1 MSGTDVTVD
10 VDIAVIGGGI
20 GGLTLALALRDRG
33 VSVEVFEQADG
44 LREVGAAVALA
55 ANGSRV
61 LQRLGLGDELAE
73 TSVVPT
79 ELQYRRW
86 DSGELI
92 TTHAVGTSYTSRFGA
107 PFWGIHRADLQR
119 ALGARWG
126 TEKLHLGFYL
136 TDISDTGGR
145 VELTFRNGATVR
157 AGVAIGADGIHSVA
171 RRYVCDEVPVYSG
184 TSGFRGLVPLAAV
197 PSLPDPGAIQFW
209 MGSGAHLLHYS
220 IGDAIN
226 FLAVLDNPEKWEN
239 PNGLCDAA
247 PGTLAAAFAGWH
259 PAVGEMV
266 TSVEQSPR
274 WGLFTLAPLSRWS
287 RDRVVLLGDAA
298 HAMLPHHGQGANQTI
313 EDAAVLARCLAEAG
327 PDRYREAFV
336 RYERQRRA
344 RTRAVQRSSWDTSV
358 ALHLPDGP
366 GIAARDARLR
376 GLDTWL
382 GWIHGHDAELAI
394 GSGVGSR

>member
-1 MSGTDVTVD
+1 MTGTGVSVD

-33 VSVEVFEQADG
+33 VSVEVFEQADE

-61 LQRLGLGDELAE
+61 LQRLGLGAELAE
-73 TSVVPT
+73 ASVIPT

-86 DSGELI
+86 DSGKLI
-92 TTHAVGTSYTSRFGA
+92 TTHTVGESYTRRFGA
-107 PFWGIHRADLQR
+107 PLWGIHRADLQR

-126 TEKLHLGFYL
+126 AEKLHLGCYL
-136 TDISDTGGR
+136 TDITDANGC
-145 VELTFRNGATVR
+145 VELRFRDGHTVR
-157 AGVAIGADGIHSVA
+157 TGLAIGADGIHSVV
-171 RRYVCDEVPVYSG
+171 RRYVCSEEPVYSG
-184 TSGFRGLVPLAAV
+184 TSGFRGLVPMAAV

-209 MGSGAHLLHYS
+209 VGSGAHLLHYS
-220 IGDAIN
+220 VGEAIN
-226 FLAVLDNPEKWEN
+226 FLAVLDSPQEWAG
-239 PNGLCDAA
+239 PTGLCDAS

-259 PAVGEMV
+259 AAVVEMV
-266 TSVEQSPR
+266 TSVPQSPR
-274 WGLFTLAPLSRWS
+274 WGLFTLAPLRRWS

-298 HAMLPHHGQGANQTI
+298 HAMLPHQGQGANQTI

-327 PDRYREAFV
+327 RDQYGDAFL
-336 RYERQRRA
+336 RYERLRRA

-366 GIAARDARLR
+366 STAARDARLR

-382 GWIHGHDAELAI
+382 GWIHGHDAELAV

>member
-1 MSGTDVTVD
+1 MTGTGVTVD

-33 VSVEVFEQADG
+33 VSVEVFEQAEE

-73 TSVVPT
+73 ASVTPT

-92 TTHAVGTSYTSRFGA
+92 TAHAVGEFYTHRFGA

-119 ALGARWG
+119 ALGARWDA
-126 TEKLHLGFYL
+126 EKLHLGCYL
-136 TDISDTGGR
+136 TGLTETSGG
-145 VELTFRNGATVR
+145 VELRFRDGRTVR
-157 AGVAIGADGIHSVA
+157 AGLVVGADGIHSVV
-171 RRYVCDEVPVYSG
+171 RRHVCDEEPVYSR
-184 TSGFRGLVPLAAV
+184 TSGFRGLVPLPAV

-220 IGDAIN
+220 IGEAIN
-226 FLAVLDNPEKWEN
+226 FLAVLDSPEEWAHPTGMCEAE
-239 PNGLCDAA
+239 L
-247 PGTLAAAFAGWH
+247 GTLEAAFAGWH
-259 PAVGEMV
+259 PAVVEMV
-266 TSVEQSPR
+266 TAVPQSPR
-274 WGLFTLAPLSRWS
+274 WGLFTLAPLRRWS

-313 EDAAVLARCLAEAG
+313 EDAAVLAHCLAESGAE
-327 PDRYREAFV
+327 RYREAYL
-336 RYERQRRA
+336 RYERLRRA

-366 GIAARDARLR
+366 RTEARDERLR

-382 GWIHGHDAELAI
+382 GWIHGHDAELAA
-394 GSGVGSR
+394 GACQ